1 MNNNSHIESVFN
13 DMLDDISYIKLNTY
27 AIKKYNRIL
36 YK

>member
-13 DMLDDISYIKLNTY
+13 DMIDDISYIKLNTY

-36 YK
+36 NK